1 LSRRGESPLKR
12 NGTDGCA
19 LTYAD
24 RMRRCPA
31 ATPSMSL
38 ISDRYSL
45 IEEQD
50 ERILAVTRRG
60 ATPGKISVPRACFV
74 SIAVVS
80 TSNTKELIRD

>member
-1 LSRRGESPLKR
+1 M
-12 NGTDGCA
+12 
-19 LTYAD
+19 D
-24 RMRRCPA
+24 RIP
-31 ATPSMSL
+31 
-38 ISDRYSL
+38 L

-50 ERILAVTRRG
+50 ERILAAS